1 MNFLLIAIRALHFAS
16 TVLLAGALVFAVLVA
31 GPVVRHVDSNPEL
44 IAWWRQSARIAWI
57 SVTIA
62 VLSGA
67 AWLVVLAAEIGSRS
81 LGEIFSDDIVW
92 RVLTRT
98 RFGTVWSARFVTAA
112 LLAGG
117 LIALARAD
125 HAVRRR
131 LLAIIA
137 SLAVLLVG
145 SLGWAGHASGTPA
158 LAGRVHVAADALH
171 LVAASAWI
179 GGLVPLALLLVASR
193 RIADPAVTMIARDA
207 TSRFSILG
215 MIVVGTILVTGMVN
229 TYMLAGSVAALTTT
243 HYGHLLLLKIGLF
256 LAMVGV
262 AAFNRLRL
270 VPRLSSAHAVND
282 ASRQLQRNS
291 LIEATMGL
299 LILVIVGVLGTLPP
313 AIHAVDSAHMHA
325 D

>member
-1 MNFLLIAIRALHFAS
+1 MNILLIAIRALHFAS

-31 GPVVRHVDSNPEL
+31 GPVMRHADSNPEL
-44 IAWWRQSARIAWI
+44 IAWRWQSARIAWI

-62 VLSGA
+62 VFSGA
-67 AWLVVLAAEIGSRS
+67 AWLVVLAAEIGGRS

-112 LLAGG
+112 VFAGG
-117 LIALARAD
+117 LIALARAG
-125 HAVRRR
+125 HAVRGG

-137 SLAVLLVG
+137 TLALLLVG
-145 SLGWAGHASGTPA
+145 SLAWAGHASGTLA

-179 GGLVPLALLLVASR
+179 GGLVPLALLLAASR
-193 RIADPAVTMIARDA
+193 RSADPAVGTVARLA
-207 TSRFSILG
+207 TARFSILG
-215 MIVVGTILVTGMVN
+215 MIAVGTILVTGMVN

-270 VPRLSSAHAVND
+270 LPRLSSARTVND

-299 LILVIVGVLGTLPP
+299 LILGIVGVLGTLPP
-313 AIHAVDSAHMHA
+313 AIHAMHSAQMHA